1 MAKQRLSIL
10 ALAGFALASCGGGQ
24 SPASSEAPLPSSDP
38 VPSISEVV
46 EISSEQPAV
55 EYSRANPR
63 VYEAKADSEDVV
75 LKGPFVIL
83 TAEGEEPTLT
93 MTDTGVNSKDVPPV
107 YDDMYK
113 AIRTAGTNS
122 TSKNPLQ
129 VQDQNYV
136 QIFIRRK
143 TSQNFVFHRDAY
155 IGECATKVAKSYCDS
170 HSGSYAINGNASD
183 YSYMSRAEMSED
195 LSIVENLLETNAG
208 AYNYMFSKSGDGA
221 LNGFS
226 YVTCDVH
233 LSDAVYRPPVDG
245 GQWNAYIFVNM
256 ARNLNC
262 DLGLIGVF
270 NQARRVC
277 EWKMVR
283 NCSSKQHTA
292 GTSTVEHDA
301 KFYVYQD
308 KIVTTST
315 QYDPETMECSGFDDL
330 HFEVLGMTDG
340 WILNITN
347 MRTGVV
353 NSFTEHH
360 VDSSGNPLY
369 ENTVPNNGRALIAA
383 SYCPVTGNVWN
394 WNCGAKL
401 ENVVFDNIELTR
413 VLSDP
418 EKADDIE
425 AYRDDTLERLPL
437 YPDTDAYKEGY
448 SQGDFVA
455 SHEYGIR
462 ESDGQYNSGIAY
474 SQGDHYISYTVDYN
488 SNVD

>member
-1 MAKQRLSIL
+1 MAKIKLSIA
-10 ALAGFALASCGGGQ
+10 ALSVLALASCGGGQ
-24 SPASSEAPLPSSDP
+24 STASSEALSSSVDP
-38 VPSISEVV
+38 VSSISEPEEVS
-46 EISSEQPAV
+46 SSEEQV

-63 VYEAKADSEDVV
+63 VYEAKEDSADVV
-75 LKGPFVIL
+75 LEGPFTIL
-83 TAEGEEPTLT
+83 TADGEEPTLT
-93 MTDTGVNSKDVPPV
+93 LNDTGVKSSDVPTV

-129 VQDQNYV
+129 VQDKNFV

-155 IGECATKVAKSYCDS
+155 IGEAATKTAKAYCDA
-170 HSGSYAINGNASD
+170 HPGSYAINGNASD
-183 YSYMSRAEMSED
+183 YSYMSRDEMSEG

-208 AYNYMFSKSGDGA
+208 AYNYMFSKSSDGSV
-221 LNGFS
+221 NGYS

-233 LSDAVYRPPVDG
+233 LSEAIYRPPVDG

-256 ARNLNC
+256 ARSLNC

-270 NQARRVC
+270 NQARKVC

-283 NCSSKQHTA
+283 NCTSKQHTA
-292 GTSTVEHDA
+292 GTSTVERDA

-315 QYDPETMECSGFDDL
+315 KYDAATGDCSGFDDL
-330 HFEVLGMTDG
+330 HFEVLAMSDG
-340 WILNITN
+340 WVLNITN
-347 MRTGVV
+347 MRTKIVH
-353 NSFTEHH
+353 SFTEHH
-360 VDSSGNPLY
+360 TTADGQPLR
-369 ENTVPNNGRALIAA
+369 ENTIPTSGRALIAA

-413 VLSDP
+413 LRSNAS
-418 EKADDIE
+418 EEDDIE
-425 AYRDDTLERLPL
+425 AYRGDDNERFPL
-437 YPDTDAYKEGY
+437 YPDTEAYQEGY
-448 SQGDFVA
+448 SQGDYVA

-462 ESDGQYNSGIAY
+462 EDDGQYLSGASY
-474 SQGDHYISYTVDYN
+474 SKGDHYISYTVDYN
-488 SNVD
+488 SID